1 MQYYN
6 IKIQYC
12 KLANH
17 PQKPKCHGMCKAFIW
32 ASGTCACI
40 RSKIAGASSTPWG
53 LACIPNSSTLPTTTC
68 ELEAPIPFAQSIL
81 IFRFKRNPS
90 TLTALALG
98 SRQWPSAEAGRTCSA
113 VAVPVPALGGM
124 ENSDGAGYS
133 GEKYEMSKE
142 GYPHP
147 EPFEFY
153 FLRTSTSKTTFMPP
167 APKYQSTPESMQ
179 QPLQREI

>member
-40 RSKIAGASSTPWG
+40 RSKLQELAVRLGALRVFP
-53 LACIPNSSTLPTTTC
+53 TLPTTTC

-133 GEKYEMSKE
+133 GEK
-142 GYPHP
+142 H
-147 EPFEFY
+147 
-153 FLRTSTSKTTFMPP
+153 
-167 APKYQSTPESMQ
+167 
-179 QPLQREI
+179 